1 MLSRTE
7 NLYFDIVVGC
17 CPKYDLTL
25 SRTCLDFG
33 RLAQFLLSG
42 ALMKQN
48 RILNWLV
55 ACGVA
60 LMMVTSLSAQT
71 SRERTATVVRLK
83 GAARYSNGDNVW
95 QPIKVGTILKSGAL
109 IQTAAKSYVDIVLGD
124 SDQSPARGGGGAGT
138 GSGVSYKPKAEQDV
152 VRISQDTVLALDR
165 LTVLD
170 TGADQITETQLD
182 LRSGKIF
189 GTVKKLAPTSRYE
202 IKLPN
207 GVAGVRGT
215 IYTIS
220 SDGVVQVLVG
230 SVVISWIAPDGTQM
244 TQTVNGGY
252 QFDARTG
259 LVTPIPDFD
268 QKEMVRFAKENRI
281 GPNTP
286 PKTFVQDQTV
296 YYVSPVQGHNGNS
309 SGD

>member
-1 MLSRTE
+1 
-7 NLYFDIVVGC
+7 
-17 CPKYDLTL
+17 
-25 SRTCLDFG
+25 
-33 RLAQFLLSG
+33 
-42 ALMKQN
+42 MKQN
-48 RILNWLV
+48 RILNWLI

-60 LMMVTSLSAQT
+60 LIMVTGLSAQT
-71 SRERTATVVRLK
+71 PRERAATVVRLK
-83 GAARYSNGDNVW
+83 GAARYSSGDNVW

-124 SDQSPARGGGGAGT
+124 SSLSPKRASA
-138 GSGVSYKPKAEQDV
+138 GSGVSYTPKAEQDV
-152 VRISQDTVLALDR
+152 VRISQDTVLALDK
-165 LTVLD
+165 LSVLD

-189 GTVKKLAPTSRYE
+189 GTVKKLSATSRYE

-281 GPNTP
+281 GPNVP